1 MLPHSGLNLPLF
13 VSLIKTVFHRYT
25 QTQLRW
31 SNTSLRLSSKV
42 ILLEP
47 SRQLN
52 LVIDV
57 LNSGDF
63 TSLMNI
69 NINMNIFSP
78 VNLPSVSLICRFL
91 NSISRRIE
99 KKNLLQCYEA
109 GDNSNWLWD
118 RWDKCIQEPSKC
130 IYYFFKNKRLS
141 RMIFMSYNNLISA
154 FMWPDAN

>member
-1 MLPHSGLNLPLF
+1 MLPHSGLSLPLF
-13 VSLIKTVFHRYT
+13 VSLIKTMFHRYT
-25 QTQLRW
+25 QTQIRL

-47 SRQLN
+47 SGQLN

-69 NINMNIFSP
+69 NINMNVFSP

-99 KKNLLQCYEA
+99 KKNLPQCYEA
-109 GDNSNWLWD
+109 GDNSN
-118 RWDKCIQEPSKC
+118 
-130 IYYFFKNKRLS
+130 
-141 RMIFMSYNNLISA
+141 
-154 FMWPDAN
+154 

>member
-1 MLPHSGLNLPLF
+1 MLPHSGLSLPTML
-13 VSLIKTVFHRYT
+13 HRYT
-25 QTQLRW
+25 PKQLRL

-42 ILLEP
+42 ILLEA

-69 NINMNIFSP
+69 NINMNVFSP
-78 VNLPSVSLICRFL
+78 VNLPSVSLICRLL

-99 KKNLLQCYEA
+99 KIIFLNVMKLEIIQTDCGTDEISVFKNLQ
-109 GDNSNWLWD
+109 
-118 RWDKCIQEPSKC
+118 KC
-130 IYYFFKNKRLS
+130 IYYFLRIKDCLGRFL
-141 RMIFMSYNNLISA
+141 
-154 FMWPDAN
+154 

>member
-1 MLPHSGLNLPLF
+1 MLPHSGLSLPTML
-13 VSLIKTVFHRYT
+13 HRYT
-25 QTQLRW
+25 PKQLRL

-42 ILLEP
+42 ILLEA

-69 NINMNIFSP
+69 NINMNVFSP

-99 KKNLLQCYEA
+99 KKKIFLNVRKLEIIQTDCGTDEISVFKNLQ
-109 GDNSNWLWD
+109 
-118 RWDKCIQEPSKC
+118 KC
-130 IYYFFKNKRLS
+130 IYYFF
-141 RMIFMSYNNLISA
+141 
-154 FMWPDAN
+154 

>member
-1 MLPHSGLNLPLF
+1 MLPHSGLSLPTMLH
-13 VSLIKTVFHRYT
+13 IYTPKQHR
-25 QTQLRW
+25 L

-42 ILLEP
+42 ILLEA

-69 NINMNIFSP
+69 NINMNVFSP

-99 KKNLLQCYEA
+99 KKNLPQCYEA
-109 GDNSNWLWD
+109 GDNSN
-118 RWDKCIQEPSKC
+118 
-130 IYYFFKNKRLS
+130 
-141 RMIFMSYNNLISA
+141 
-154 FMWPDAN
+154 

>member
-1 MLPHSGLNLPLF
+1 MLPHSGLSLP
-13 VSLIKTVFHRYT
+13 TMFHRYT
-25 QTQLRW
+25 PKQLRL

-42 ILLEP
+42 ILLEA

-69 NINMNIFSP
+69 NINMNVFSP
-78 VNLPSVSLICRFL
+78 VNLPSVSLTCRFL

-99 KKNLLQCYEA
+99 KKNLPQCYEA
-109 GDNSNWLWD
+109 GDNSN
-118 RWDKCIQEPSKC
+118 
-130 IYYFFKNKRLS
+130 
-141 RMIFMSYNNLISA
+141 
-154 FMWPDAN
+154 